1 MKLTDDGQMR
11 ITAATKVTLLRFLFI
26 PVFVLLTLYYIIGLQ
41 AGEGAEYCAY
51 YRVGALVVFM
61 LVALTDA
68 LDGYLARSRNEIT
81 ELGRILDP
89 LADKTLLLSA
99 ILVLTRPGLPQLQP
113 QLPVWFSC
121 IVLSRDVLLVLG
133 AWVIHHFS
141 GQMRVHP
148 RMTGKIATFLQMGTV
163 VWALADGPARLFP
176 WCAAAAAA
184 FTLVSGGQ
192 YALDGIRQLARSPR
206 AAHRPEG
213 PHPV

>member
-1 MKLTDDGQMR
+1 MKLTDDGQMT
-11 ITAATKVTLLRFLFI
+11 ITAATKVTLLRFLGI
-26 PVFVLLTLYYIIGLQ
+26 PVFVLLTLYYTFGLQ
-41 AGEGAEYCAY
+41 AGDAGGYCGY

-61 LVALTDA
+61 FIALTDA

-89 LADKTLLLSA
+89 LADKSLLLAA
-99 ILVLTRPGLPQLQP
+99 ILVLTRPGLPELQP
-113 QLPVWFSC
+113 QLPIWFSC
-121 IVLSRDVLLVLG
+121 AVLSRDAILVLG
-133 AWVIHHFS
+133 AWVIHHFA
-141 GQMRVHP
+141 GRVNVHP

-163 VWALADGPARLFP
+163 VWVLADVPDRPFP
-176 WCAAAAAA
+176 FLAATAAV

-192 YALDGIRQLARSPR
+192 YVVDGIRQLAQAPR